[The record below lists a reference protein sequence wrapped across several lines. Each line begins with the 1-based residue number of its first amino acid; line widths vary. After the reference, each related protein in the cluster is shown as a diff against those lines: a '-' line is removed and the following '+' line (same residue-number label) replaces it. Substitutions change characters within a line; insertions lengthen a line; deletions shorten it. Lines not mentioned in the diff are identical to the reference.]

1 MQTPSPIPRSMT
13 RRHFLGHLTAT
24 SLVPAAVHF
33 TDLVELHA
41 ADLKRRGKACILL
54 WMGGGPSTLD
64 TWDPKP
70 GTETGG
76 PFQAIDTTGA
86 MQISEHLPM
95 LARQMQHLSVVR
107 SMSTREADH
116 NRGRYYM
123 HTGYIPNPTV
133 EHPTFGS
140 VVCYELGSKV
150 PDLALPSFVSVGGPS
165 EGPGFL
171 GMANAPFVVPPNGRI
186 NNLDLPKAVEQ
197 PRFQRRLAML
207 DVVEQRFIRDSSAQ
221 VARDHREVYEKT
233 VELMT
238 SKQLEAFRTEME
250 PEAVRERYGA
260 DDFGRGCLMARRLV
274 EAGVSFVEVN
284 LGGWDTH
291 SNNFEALENRLLPTL
306 DRGMSA
312 LVEDLSQRSMLADT
326 AVVWMGEFGRTP
338 RINANVGR
346 DHWPR
351 SWSVVLGGAGI
362 AGGLAVGSTDSSG
375 VELTSDPHTAEDIIA
390 TLCQAL
396 GIPLT
401 RIYTSRRGRP
411 MKVANGGTPIKEL
424 VG

>member
-1 MQTPSPIPRSMT
+1 MPRRIETPTGMT
-13 RRHFLGHLTAT
+13 RRHFLGHLAAT
-24 SLVPAAVHF
+24 SLVPAAMHF
-33 TDLVELHA
+33 TGLLKLHA
-41 ADLKRRGKACILL
+41 ADLKRRNKACILL

-76 PFQAIDTTGA
+76 PFQAISTTGS
-86 MQISEHLPM
+86 MQISEHLPQM
-95 LARQMQHLSVVR
+95 ARQMEHLSIVR

-133 EHPTFGS
+133 QHPTFGS
-140 VVCYELGSKV
+140 VVSHELGSGAV
-150 PDLALPSFVSVGGPS
+150 DLALPSFVSVGGAS

-171 GMANAPFVVPPNGRI
+171 GMANAPFVVPPSGRI
-186 NNLDLPKAVEQ
+186 NNLELPGVVPQ

-207 DVVEQRFIRDSSAQ
+207 DLVERRFAGEGRGQ
-221 VARDHREVYEKT
+221 VASDHREVYEKT

-238 SKQLEAFRTEME
+238 SKQLEAFRTNLE
-250 PEAVRERYGA
+250 PEWVQERYGR
-260 DDFGRGCLMARRLV
+260 DNFGRGCLMARRLV

-291 SNNFEALENRLLPTL
+291 SNNFDALENRLLPTL

-312 LVEDLSQRSMLADT
+312 LVEDLNQRGRLDDT

-351 SWSVVLGGAGI
+351 SWSVVLGGAGMP
-362 AGGLAVGSTDSSG
+362 GGLAVGATDEKG
-375 VELTSDPHTAEDIIA
+375 VELASDPYTAQDLIA
-390 TLCQAL
+390 TLCTAL

-401 RIYTSRRGRP
+401 RVYTSRRGRP
-411 MKVANGGTPIKEL
+411 MKVANGGTPIGEL